1 MESMSNIRKMA
12 EQYFED
18 AVELRRRIHQQPEL
32 SMEEKETSALVRE
45 KLREYGISIAE
56 LPLET
61 GVIGVLAG
69 ERPGRTILLR
79 ADMDALPVE
88 ERSGLP
94 FASEKKGV
102 CHSCGH
108 DIHTA
113 ALLLAARILGGIKKD
128 LAGIVLFLFQPAEE
142 KLNGSQLVID
152 SGLFEKYQPDFAV
165 GLHCWP
171 DLPAGTVGVRS
182 GSFMASSDSVSLTV
196 KGRGGHGA
204 HPHKSVDPIT
214 AAAYILAELQ
224 TVVSRSVAPL
234 EAAVLTM
241 GRIEGGTAANVIPDT
256 VTMEGTVRTVSR
268 ETRALMEEKIRQIA
282 CHGAEALGAS
292 CEVEYKRGVPAVI
305 CDPAVVERIRK
316 AAAEELGS
324 ENVVTLETPSM
335 GSEDF
340 ARYLELVP
348 GAMFRIG
355 TASEDPATRLPL
367 HNGGIRFD
375 ERAVLAGAVTFGR
388 LAAEY
393 LR

>member
-1 MESMSNIRKMA
+1 M
-12 EQYFED
+12 
-18 AVELRRRIHQQPEL
+18 
-32 SMEEKETSALVRE
+32 
-45 KLREYGISIAE
+45 
-56 LPLET
+56 
-61 GVIGVLAG
+61 
-69 ERPGRTILLR
+69 
-79 ADMDALPVE
+79 
-88 ERSGLP
+88 
-94 FASEKKGV
+94 
-102 CHSCGH
+102 
-108 DIHTA
+108 
-113 ALLLAARILGGIKKD
+113 KKD
-128 LAGIVLFLFQPAEE
+128 LAGTVLFLFQPAEE
-142 KLNGSQLVID
+142 KLNGSQSVID
-152 SGLFEKYQPDFAV
+152 SGMFEKYRPDFAV

-171 DLPAGTVGVRS
+171 DLPAGTIGVRS

-214 AAAYILAELQ
+214 ASAYILAELQ

-292 CEVEYKRGVPAVI
+292 CEVEYKKGVPAVI

-340 ARYLELVP
+340 ARYLEKVP

-355 TASEDPATRLPL
+355 TANEDPATRLPL

>member
-61 GVIGVLAG
+61 GVLAG

-113 ALLLAARILGGIKKD
+113 ALLLAARILGRIKKD
-128 LAGIVLFLFQPAEE
+128 LAGTVLFLFQPAEE
-142 KLNGSQLVID
+142 KLNGSQAVID
-152 SGLFEKYQPDFAV
+152 SGLFEKYHPDFAV

-324 ENVVTLETPSM
+324 ENVVALETPSM

>member
-1 MESMSNIRKMA
+1 MSNIRKMA

-113 ALLLAARILGGIKKD
+113 ALLLAARILGEMKKD
-128 LAGIVLFLFQPAEE
+128 LAGTVLFLFQPAEE

-152 SGLFEKYQPDFAV
+152 SGLFEKYQPNFAV

-196 KGRGGHGA
+196 RGRGGHGA
-204 HPHKSVDPIT
+204 HPHKSIDPIT

-268 ETRALMEEKIRQIA
+268 ATRTLMEEKIRKIA

-292 CEVEYKRGVPAVI
+292 CEVEYKLSLI
-305 CDPAVVERIRK
+305 HI
-316 AAAEELGS
+316 
-324 ENVVTLETPSM
+324 
-335 GSEDF
+335 
-340 ARYLELVP
+340 
-348 GAMFRIG
+348 
-355 TASEDPATRLPL
+355 
-367 HNGGIRFD
+367 
-375 ERAVLAGAVTFGR
+375 
-388 LAAEY
+388 
-393 LR
+393 

>member
-1 MESMSNIRKMA
+1 
-12 EQYFED
+12 
-18 AVELRRRIHQQPEL
+18 
-32 SMEEKETSALVRE
+32 
-45 KLREYGISIAE
+45 
-56 LPLET
+56 
-61 GVIGVLAG
+61 
-69 ERPGRTILLR
+69 
-79 ADMDALPVE
+79 
-88 ERSGLP
+88 
-94 FASEKKGV
+94 
-102 CHSCGH
+102 
-108 DIHTA
+108 
-113 ALLLAARILGGIKKD
+113 
-128 LAGIVLFLFQPAEE
+128 
-142 KLNGSQLVID
+142 
-152 SGLFEKYQPDFAV
+152 
-165 GLHCWP
+165 
-171 DLPAGTVGVRS
+171 
-182 GSFMASSDSVSLTV
+182 
-196 KGRGGHGA
+196 
-204 HPHKSVDPIT
+204 
-214 AAAYILAELQ
+214 
-224 TVVSRSVAPL
+224 
-234 EAAVLTM
+234 M

-282 CHGAEALGAS
+282 CHGAEAMGAS

>member
-1 MESMSNIRKMA
+1 MSNIRKMA

-113 ALLLAARILGGIKKD
+113 ALLLAARVLGGIKKD
-128 LAGIVLFLFQPAEE
+128 LAGTVLFLFQPAEE
-142 KLNGSQLVID
+142 KLNGSQSVID
-152 SGLFEKYQPDFAV
+152 SGLFEKYHPD
-165 GLHCWP
+165 CWP

>member
-1 MESMSNIRKMA
+1 MSNIRKMA

-128 LAGIVLFLFQPAEE
+128 LAGTVLFLFQPAEE
-142 KLNGSQLVID
+142 KLNGSQSVID

-241 GRIEGGTAANVIPDT
+241 GSIEGGTAANVIPDT

-282 CHGAEALGAS
+282 YHGAEALGAS

>member
-113 ALLLAARILGGIKKD
+113 ALLLAARVLGGIKKD
-128 LAGIVLFLFQPAEE
+128 LAGTVLFLFQPAEE
-142 KLNGSQLVID
+142 KLNGSQSVIE
-152 SGLFEKYQPDFAV
+152 SGLFEKYHPDFAV

>member
-1 MESMSNIRKMA
+1 MSNIRKMA

-128 LAGIVLFLFQPAEE
+128 LAGTVLFLFQPAEE
-142 KLNGSQLVID
+142 KLNGSQSVID

-241 GRIEGGTAANVIPDT
+241 
-256 VTMEGTVRTVSR
+256 EGTVRTVSR

-282 CHGAEALGAS
+282 CHGAEAMGAS

>member
-1 MESMSNIRKMA
+1 M
-12 EQYFED
+12 
-18 AVELRRRIHQQPEL
+18 
-32 SMEEKETSALVRE
+32 
-45 KLREYGISIAE
+45 
-56 LPLET
+56 
-61 GVIGVLAG
+61 
-69 ERPGRTILLR
+69 LR

-113 ALLLAARILGGIKKD
+113 ALLLAARILGEMKKD
-128 LAGIVLFLFQPAEE
+128 LAGTVLFLFQPAEE
-142 KLNGSQLVID
+142 KLNGSQSVID
-152 SGLFEKYQPDFAV
+152 SGMFEKYRPDFAV

-171 DLPAGTVGVRS
+171 DLPAGTIGVRS

-214 AAAYILAELQ
+214 ASAYILAELQ

-241 GRIEGGTAANVIPDT
+241 GKIEGGTAANVIPDT

-268 ETRALMEEKIRQIA
+268 ETRAMMEEKIRQIA

-292 CEVEYKRGVPAVI
+292 CEVEYKKGVPAVI

-316 AAAEELGS
+316 AAVEELGS
-324 ENVVTLETPSM
+324 ENVVALETPSM

-340 ARYLELVP
+340 ARYLEKVP